1 MSENIFSYMSKQT
14 KIFDTSNE
22 NIKVTVEGI
31 NGDIARIFLVD
42 KNDKPYESTDVVFM
56 NATTGEELHPISF
69 KDEKSYFITW
79 MYNYKLSVDDKQI
92 FMLKQRKE
100 QIRAI

>member
-1 MSENIFSYMSKQT
+1 MSENIFSYKSKQT

-31 NGDIARIFLVD
+31 NGDIVRIFLVD
-42 KNDKPYESTDVVFM
+42 KNDKPYESMDVVFM
-56 NATTGEELHPISF
+56 N
-69 KDEKSYFITW
+69 
-79 MYNYKLSVDDKQI
+79 LSVDDKQI

-100 QIRAI
+100 QIGAI